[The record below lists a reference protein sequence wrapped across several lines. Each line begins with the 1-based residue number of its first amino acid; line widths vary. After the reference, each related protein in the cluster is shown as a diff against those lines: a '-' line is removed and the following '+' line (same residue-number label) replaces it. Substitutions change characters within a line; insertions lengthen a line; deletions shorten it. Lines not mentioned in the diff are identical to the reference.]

1 MYKFTVSSKTSTD
14 HAMYRPVGMIGAVKI
29 TGHHSVNGIEG
40 VKLETYRICMDKHT
54 DFELCMKK
62 AVGVKSMEPGCQLT
76 EQVKQLTDRYEGVV
90 QLVQNTLHNLRQAV
104 QIHTDY
110 EHHVAETGEWLS
122 SLSERVAQCSCPID
136 TTDRTELERRLA
148 NGRILSQTLSGEI
161 SQHLDPLARLVEQL
175 LQSSDTTLSTTVHA
189 QVDSFRTTAQ
199 ELAHQLGQSQR
210 HLQEQLERWVQ
221 WTETQS
227 ETTQFLDGLA
237 SQLVGLVTETRK
249 RDQEGK
255 RFVVTSKR
263 MVSMKQTYVDQL
275 KRIRQE
281 FEDSRSKI
289 ENLHRVANNLSTDDA
304 PKAEVSRQTELAE
317 ERFNRMQ
324 QEVEIRLK
332 KAETTWQRFSEF
344 STQLNE
350 AENWIFS
357 TSLKLLAIHATDP
370 DGPLGVFQ
378 LGRVHKELTDQ
389 LQNFRFQTLPKLSL
403 LAKACQAE
411 YSADERG
418 DQSLPDW
425 FQTATGISA
434 GSAEQIATTVLEL
447 QAAVK
452 EQVGSTSSAIRVSPF
467 QTEVTQLEAGL
478 KSLCHMSEQVKERLL
493 EQQNRWARFVSVLAR
508 VADYLKLEL
517 PEWWNKR
524 PNLPSHRGQNTV
536 GDEGIK
542 VDWRTVL
549 SSSDESDEDT
559 SKTAVERPM
568 IATLT
573 SQDIESQLVDTEA
586 TVARLML
593 FTQELSSER
602 ARCHTSPPKRLMIPT
617 SLVSVVQQ
625 RADPATLMAEI
636 LGDAYKQPSG
646 DRERSDM
653 TLTGTE
659 LSQRAAR
666 ISEALKRAVDRLND
680 YIAKLHD
687 LRTAW
692 DQQQLCEAEFDSW
705 LRRKERELDE
715 AVNRPG
721 RRRRHSA
728 SGEQVLSG
736 PLRRTYS
743 QLANAMDTGPLEALL
758 HEVKAKEPVLKQL
771 RADHIALGGSEN
783 LLELDGFSKRLH
795 ALRTRLVETVS
806 ARRELIDQAMEAT
819 RLTDN
824 LHGELHQLVR
834 QSAGLDTGCFS
845 HSDLHQIR
853 TPRRS
858 IVTSSTSGRSASSKR
873 PIFWASSTNLTEN
886 RDVASTSRRSGFQSP
901 VSTVPTKSTHKL
913 DQGLSRSS
921 DNLVPNMLDWLWYSP
936 STVLGESSVRLTPD
950 ESQTP
955 RIDPRWRGSREDEME
970 HEHPGLSLSGSSS
983 KTSLLFSRPWTS
995 YRNLECSSKK
1005 PWPDWRAHITSSD
1018 GPPVAQLCGTSEPTT
1033 SDATVQRLTE
1043 SMHVSFELP
1052 HFEVPVSS
1060 AEFTRR
1066 SEGSIFQQVTSH
1078 TPVSCSVSEVPF
1090 FGQDVPMLL
1099 RRSISPVPT
1108 RTRRPSS
1115 RAGDLWSAEDRH
1127 RLHQTSPS
1135 MSTEFTNL
1143 VPRISRPTSSI
1154 PTRPVLSVLTPNA
1167 GGLEASVGRARLPS
1181 ELHRELPFQQP
1192 RTDDLSAS
1200 HIASDLDNLLRSG
1213 RPPPMGASISDS
1225 AVTLPMQSPNSQ
1237 IGRQMFEII
1246 PTSRTSR
1253 HSEVQPTL
1261 PSSLTYATE
1270 STRRS
1275 LDTRHPTPAE
1285 IAIQRYRQLRR
1296 QTEHK
1301 HPP

>member
-1 MYKFTVSSKTSTD
+1 M
-14 HAMYRPVGMIGAVKI
+14 A
-29 TGHHSVNGIEG
+29 
-40 VKLETYRICMDKHT
+40 
-54 DFELCMKK
+54 
-62 AVGVKSMEPGCQLT
+62 
-76 EQVKQLTDRYEGVV
+76 
-90 QLVQNTLHNLRQAV
+90 
-104 QIHTDY
+104 
-110 EHHVAETGEWLS
+110 
-122 SLSERVAQCSCPID
+122 
-136 TTDRTELERRLA
+136 
-148 NGRILSQTLSGEI
+148 
-161 SQHLDPLARLVEQL
+161 
-175 LQSSDTTLSTTVHA
+175 
-189 QVDSFRTTAQ
+189 
-199 ELAHQLGQSQR
+199 
-210 HLQEQLERWVQ
+210 
-221 WTETQS
+221 
-227 ETTQFLDGLA
+227 
-237 SQLVGLVTETRK
+237 
-249 RDQEGK
+249 
-255 RFVVTSKR
+255 
-263 MVSMKQTYVDQL
+263 SMKQSYVDQL
-275 KRIRQE
+275 KRMKQE

-332 KAETTWQRFSEF
+332 KAETTWQKFSEF

-357 TSLKLLAIHATDP
+357 TSLKLLAIHATEP

-378 LGRVHKELTDQ
+378 LGRIHKELTDQ

-411 YSADERG
+411 YSTDERG

-524 PNLPSHRGQNTV
+524 PNLPSYRGRNTLE
-536 GDEGIK
+536 DEDIK
-542 VDWRTVL
+542 VDWHTVL

-573 SQDIESQLVDTEA
+573 SQEIESQLVDTEA

-646 DRERSDM
+646 DRERGDM

-666 ISEALKRAVDRLND
+666 ISEALKRAIDRLND

-758 HEVKAKEPVLKQL
+758 HELKAKEPVLKQL
-771 RADHIALGGSEN
+771 RTDRIALGGSEN

-795 ALRTRLVETVS
+795 ALRTRLVETMS
-806 ARRELIDQAMEAT
+806 ARRELTNQAMEAT

-834 QSAGLDTGCFS
+834 QAAGLDTGCFS

-853 TPRRS
+853 GQTHRS
-858 IVTSSTSGRSASSKR
+858 LVTSSTSGRTTSSKR
-873 PIFWASSTNLTEN
+873 PIFWASSTNLAEN
-886 RDVASTSRRSGFQSP
+886 RDVASTSRRSGFHSP
-901 VSTVPTKSTHKL
+901 VSTIPTKSTHRI
-913 DQGLSRSS
+913 DPGLSRSS

-936 STVLGESSVRLTPD
+936 STVLGESSVRLTPV

-995 YRNLECSSKK
+995 YRSLECSSKR

-1018 GPPVAQLCGTSEPTT
+1018 GPPEAQLCRTSEPTT
-1033 SDATVQRLTE
+1033 TSDTAVQQLTE

-1052 HFEVPVSS
+1052 HFEVPVCSG
-1060 AEFTRR
+1060 EFTRR

-1078 TPVSCSVSEVPF
+1078 TPVSGPVPAVPF
-1090 FGQDVPMLL
+1090 VGQDVPMLL

-1127 RLHQTSPS
+1127 RLHPAGIQTSPS

-1167 GGLEASVGRARLPS
+1167 GGLEASVGRARLHS
-1181 ELHRELPFQQP
+1181 ELHRELPFQQL

-1200 HIASDLDNLLRSG
+1200 HIASDLDNLLRSR
-1213 RPPPMGASISDS
+1213 RPQPMGASISDS
-1225 AVTLPMQSPNSQ
+1225 AVTLPIQSPNSQ
-1237 IGRQMFEII
+1237 IGRPVLEIT
-1246 PTSRTSR
+1246 PTSRSSQ
-1253 HSEVQPTL
+1253 HPEVQPTL

-1275 LDTRHPTPAE
+1275 LDTCHQTPAE
-1285 IAIQRYRQLRR
+1285 IAIQRYRQQRR